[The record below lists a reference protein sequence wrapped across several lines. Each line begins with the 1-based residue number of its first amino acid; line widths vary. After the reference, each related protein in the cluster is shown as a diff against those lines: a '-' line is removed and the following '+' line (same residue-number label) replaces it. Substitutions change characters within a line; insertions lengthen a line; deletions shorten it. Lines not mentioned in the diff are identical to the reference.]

1 MSTTRRRSVLAATTC
16 LLVLV
21 TFAVSA
27 TNPSARAGDT
37 ATTGVSVTP
46 PSAPRLP
53 RPTGRH
59 PVGMT
64 SLHLKD
70 FSRPDPWV
78 PTVTARELMVS
89 LWYPAKATNGRRVR
103 YLTPR
108 ESELILQGA
117 LGTPSD
123 VLSGT
128 RTNAISDAEPVESR
142 YRLPL
147 VVLSPG
153 FTWPRSSLSAL
164 AEDLASWGYVVVG
177 IDHTYE
183 TFATT
188 FPDGRVTTCAACQ
201 LEDVD
206 DFGRKAE
213 ESRAAD
219 VAFVLDELTGPR
231 SMWKGGGLLDPSR
244 IAIAGSS
251 LGGASSSEV
260 MLRDPRVRAGINMD
274 GHMFAP
280 LPPGGL
286 SRPFLFL
293 GQQSFHSP
301 GSVDDTTW
309 DANWP
314 LLTGWKRWIV
324 VAGSVHASF
333 TDYDLLA
340 EQIGVDLGSD
350 LTGLRTVEITRR
362 YVRAYFDLHLR
373 GAAQPLLDGPSA
385 RYPEI
390 RFCAP
395 PATTCTA

>member
-1 MSTTRRRSVLAATTC
+1 MLFIRRRRVLVATC
-16 LLVLV
+16 LLALV
-21 TFAVSA
+21 TVAVSA
-27 TNPSARAGDT
+27 TTPSASARDT
-37 ATTGVSVTP
+37 VADRTSATP
-46 PSAPRLP
+46 PSTPRLP
-53 RPTGRH
+53 EPTGRQ
-59 PVGMT
+59 PVGTT
-64 SLHLKD
+64 SLHMKD
-70 FSRPDPWV
+70 LSRPDPWV
-78 PTVTARELMVS
+78 PTAKARELMVS
-89 LWYPAKATNGRRVR
+89 LWYPAKTRDGRRVQ
-103 YLTPR
+103 YLTPK
-108 ESELILQGA
+108 ESELILQGS

-123 VLSGT
+123 VLSRT
-128 RTNAISDAEPVESR
+128 RTHAIGDAEPAGGR
-142 YRLPL
+142 HKLPL

-164 AEDLASWGYVVVG
+164 AEDLASWGYAVVG

-188 FPDGRVTTCAACQ
+188 FPDGRVTTCAACE
-201 LEDVD
+201 LEDVE

-213 ESRAAD
+213 ESRAVD
-219 VAFVLDELTGPR
+219 VSFVLDQLLGAHPKWIGSR
-231 SMWKGGGLLDPSR
+231 LLDPSR

-301 GSVDDTTW
+301 GSAADTTW
-309 DANWP
+309 DDNWP
-314 LLTGWKRWIV
+314 LLTGWKRWLV

-340 EQIGVDLGSD
+340 EQIGADLGSD
-350 LTGLRTVEITRR
+350 LTGLRSVEITRR
-362 YVRAYFDLHLR
+362 YVRAFFDLNLR
-373 GAAQPLLDGPSA
+373 GVAQPLLDRPSA
-385 RYPEI
+385 RYPEV
-390 RFCAP
+390 RFCSP
-395 PATTCTA
+395 PATTCQ

>member
-1 MSTTRRRSVLAATTC
+1 MPSTRRRGVLVATAC
-16 LLVLV
+16 LLALV

-27 TNPSARAGDT
+27 TTPSASAGDT
-37 ATTGVSVTP
+37 DADRALGM
-46 PSAPRLP
+46 PSSTPRLP
-53 RPTGRH
+53 EPTGRQ

-64 SLHLKD
+64 SLYLKD
-70 FSRPDPWV
+70 LSRPDPWI
-78 PTVTARELMVS
+78 PTSKARELMVS
-89 LWYPAKATNGRRVR
+89 LWYPAKNKDGRRVQ
-103 YLTPR
+103 YLTPK
-108 ESELILQGA
+108 ESELILQGTV
-117 LGTPSD
+117 GTPSD
-123 VLSGT
+123 VLSRT
-128 RTNAISDAEPVESR
+128 RTNAISDAEPAGGR
-142 YRLPL
+142 RKLPM

-188 FPDGRVTTCAACQ
+188 FPDGRVTTCVACE
-201 LEDVD
+201 LEDAD

-219 VAFVLDELTGPR
+219 VSFVLDQLTGVH
-231 SMWKGGGLLDPSR
+231 SKWKGGSLLDPYR

-260 MLRDPRVRAGINMD
+260 LLRDPRVRAGVNMD

-280 LPPGGL
+280 LPPSGL
-286 SRPFLFL
+286 SRPFMLL
-293 GQQSFHSP
+293 GQQAFHSP
-301 GSVDDTTW
+301 GSGDDPTW
-309 DANWP
+309 DDNWP
-314 LLTGWKRWIV
+314 LLTGWKRWLV

-350 LTGLRTVEITRR
+350 LTGLRSVEITRR
-362 YVRAYFDLHLR
+362 YVRAFFDLHLR
-373 GAAQPLLDGPSA
+373 GVAQPLLDRPST
-385 RYPEI
+385 RYPEV
-390 RFCAP
+390 RYCSP
-395 PATTCTA
+395 PATTCQ

>member
-1 MSTTRRRSVLAATTC
+1 MPSTRQRGVLVATAC
-16 LLVLV
+16 LLALV

-27 TNPSARAGDT
+27 TTPSASAGDT
-37 ATTGVSVTP
+37 AADRAPAMP
-46 PSAPRLP
+46 PSTPRLP
-53 RPTGRH
+53 EPTGRQ

-64 SLHLKD
+64 SLYLKD
-70 FSRPDPWV
+70 LSRPDPWV
-78 PTVTARELMVS
+78 PAMKARELMVS
-89 LWYPAKATNGRRVR
+89 LWYPAKNKDGRRVQ
-103 YLTPR
+103 YLTPK
-108 ESELILQGA
+108 ESELILQGT

-123 VLSGT
+123 VLSRT
-128 RTNAISDAEPVESR
+128 RTNAISDAEPAGGR
-142 YRLPL
+142 PKLPL

-164 AEDLASWGYVVVG
+164 AEDLASWGYAVVG
-177 IDHTYE
+177 IDHTHE

-188 FPDGRVTTCAACQ
+188 FPDGRVTTYAACE

-219 VAFVLDELTGPR
+219 VSFVLDQLTGAHPK
-231 SMWKGGGLLDPSR
+231 WKGGSLLDPSR

-260 MLRDPRVRAGINMD
+260 VLRDPRVRAGINMD

-280 LPPGGL
+280 LPLNGL
-286 SRPFLFL
+286 SRPFLLL
-293 GQQSFHSP
+293 GQQSFHGP

-309 DANWP
+309 DDNWP
-314 LLTGWKRWIV
+314 LLTGWKRWVV

-350 LTGLRTVEITRR
+350 LTGLRSVEITRR
-362 YVRAYFDLHLR
+362 YVRAFFDLNLR
-373 GAAQPLLDGPSA
+373 GVAQPLLDGPSG
-385 RYPEI
+385 RYPEVG
-390 RFCAP
+390 FCSP
-395 PATTCTA
+395 PATCQ